1 MVNALIEHKANNK
14 STTKS
19 SGIEAPIRNAANCKE
34 DILQTV
40 AQTLQEHPFL
50 SHIKPEYL
58 QYYEE
63 CASIAA
69 FKSGDYL
76 VKEKGPADD
85 FFLIR
90 SGRVALDTFIAGRGP
105 TNIQYLTDGEV
116 LGWSWLVEPHV
127 WHFNALAVTPTET
140 IHLNGSR
147 LKELAEQD
155 CGFGYDLMKRMVN
168 VVGSRLRMTM
178 LQLK

>member
-1 MVNALIEHKANNK
+1 MPPNSNVA
-14 STTKS
+14 S
-19 SGIEAPIRNAANCKE
+19 RKE
-34 DILQTV
+34 DLLPTI
-40 AQTLQEHPFL
+40 AQTLREHPFL
-50 SHIKPEYL
+50 SNIPSEYL
-58 QYYEE
+58 QYYED
-63 CASIAA
+63 CASESP

-76 VKEKGPADD
+76 VREKEPADD

-90 SGRVALDTFIAGRGP
+90 SGQVALDTFIAGRGP
-105 TNIQYLTDGEV
+105 TNIQYLTGGEV

-127 WHFNALAVTPTET
+127 WHFNALAVAPTET
-140 IHLNGSR
+140 IRLNGSR
-147 LKELAEQD
+147 LKALAEQD